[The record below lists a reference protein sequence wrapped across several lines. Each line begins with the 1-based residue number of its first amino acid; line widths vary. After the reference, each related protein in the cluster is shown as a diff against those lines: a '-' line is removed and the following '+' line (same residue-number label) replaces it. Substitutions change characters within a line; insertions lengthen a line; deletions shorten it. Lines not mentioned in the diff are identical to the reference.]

1 MTHLF
6 DSSAFIAFFFGEPGG
21 TRVEELLLE
30 PGTSAGLSVV
40 TAAEFW
46 ARLRAE
52 GREDAFAR
60 EWGEYSELFTL
71 ADVTGPICLRGVEL
85 RRATP
90 TRLPTADAL
99 VAGTAAVHGA
109 VLVHCDPHFAPIP
122 SHLLK
127 QEAIPHS

>member
-21 TRVEELLLE
+21 ARVEELLLE
-30 PGTSAGLSVV
+30 PGASAGLSVM
-40 TAAEFW
+40 TAVEFW

-52 GREDAFAR
+52 GREDAFVS
-60 EWGEYSELFTL
+60 EWGEYSELFGLT
-71 ADVTGPICLRGVEL
+71 DVTDRICLRGVEL

-90 TRLPTADAL
+90 ARLPTVDAL
-99 VAGTAAVHGA
+99 VAATAAVHDA

-122 SHLLK
+122 PHLLK
-127 QEAIPHS
+127 QEMVLNA